1 MLLSA
6 IGGRTARVMRE
17 RRAAP
22 AESVTDP
29 E

>member
-1 MLLSA
+1 LSA

-17 RRAAP
+17 RRATP
-22 AESVTDP
+22 AESVADP